1 MTGMDMKKAAVLVVI
16 LVLAGCVATGRN
28 FGVSGVKGIHNKT
41 TTRSQV
47 QEMFG
52 LPYMTGIDNGSET
65 WIYNYNRIDTSGRT
79 QTKNLYI
86 IFDKEGVVTS
96 HTFSTSFP
104 EEMSVTMPSR

>member
-1 MTGMDMKKAAVLVVI
+1 MKGMDMKKAALLIAVMLF
-16 LVLAGCVATGRN
+16 AGCVATGRN
-28 FGVSGVKGIHNKT
+28 FEVSGVKAIQNKL

-52 LPYMTGIDNGSET
+52 LPYMTGIDNASET

>member
-1 MTGMDMKKAAVLVVI
+1 MRKTAVLA
-16 LVLAGCVATGRN
+16 LVLSLLGCVSTGSD
-28 FGVSGVKGIHNKT
+28 FGVAGVKRIHNKS

-47 QEMFG
+47 QEIFG

-65 WIYNYNRIDTSGRT
+65 WIYNYNKADVAGRT

-86 IFDKEGVVTS
+86 IFDREGLVTS
-96 HTFSTSFP
+96 YTFSTSFP